1 MKIRLCY
8 RVEKEAGWG
17 EDEDGDPTE
26 VYSCIKIDCKTYNVP
41 KNQYKE
47 LVEAGKKITARSFN
61 IDEKLITP
69 ITLNEYLDNTEE
81 DED

>member
-1 MKIRLCY
+1 MKVRLCY

-17 EDEDGDPTE
+17 EDEHGNSTE
-26 VYSCIKIDCKTYNVP
+26 VFSCIKVDCESYNIP
-41 KNQYKE
+41 KELYKV
-47 LVEAGKKITARSFN
+47 LVEAGRKMTSEKFD

-81 DED
+81 